1 MTGDLPLSRGWRL
14 SGDGAADPVSFLP
27 GAERLPE
34 YADLLPV
41 PEEEGRAFPLP
52 GLLPEGEALRLCREM
67 PFGAIRCS
75 FAELHFSC
83 LRGSGA
89 VLLDG
94 REIARFSGAPLTLD
108 LSEAAR
114 AGRAANLTLA
124 FDGARPA
131 GIAGGVFLHCAE
143 SAAIVSA
150 SFSFSGSGIRGEVRV
165 SGRAGKYRLSASARE
180 PAAGGNKGATG
191 RWETVFSLD
200 GDGEKTVPVSLRYP
214 GKAGSVPV
222 AVSVFRVTEKG
233 RQLPCDRRVSPACR
247 ADRPQAWLPLTL
259 EETWEDP
266 AALAEK
272 LSALRIP
279 AVSLPSPPGSALV
292 SALARRGI
300 GLLPPPAEPDGEFK
314 GNASPGASPSREE
327 AFGDTPGSLV
337 RQLCGFTA
345 CPVSP
350 PSVPFTEEAMLR
362 AAFGALPADAET
374 LRGPI
379 LRLLIRLRAEGAQ
392 GGLYSGPIAPP
403 GAFSDSALSE
413 ILRNAAA
420 PHAAALPL
428 AGGWWCGS
436 SFSCRL
442 FLIGAP
448 SGSRG
453 EAVLR
458 DAGGR
463 IFARLSWRDGETPVM
478 TARLPD
484 APCRLALSLTLFPP
498 EGQPVAAPDL
508 PVFVGRR
515 GPLEAMLPSAET
527 V

>member
-1 MTGDLPLSRGWRL
+1 MTGTLPLSCGWRL
-14 SGDGAADPVSFLP
+14 SGDGAAGPVSFLP

-52 GLLPEGEALRLCREM
+52 GLLPEGEELRLSRGI
-67 PFGAIRCS
+67 PFGTVRCG
-75 FAELHFSC
+75 FAELRFAC

-94 REIARFSGAPLTLD
+94 REIARFSDGPLTLD

-114 AGRAANLTLA
+114 AGRTANLTLA
-124 FDGARPA
+124 FDRARPA
-131 GIAGGVFLHCAE
+131 GITGGVFLHCAG

-150 SFSFSGSGIRGEVRV
+150 SFSFAGSGIRGEVRV
-165 SGRAGKYRLSASARE
+165 SGRAGKYRLAAATGGNG
-180 PAAGGNKGATG
+180 AAG
-191 RWETVFSLD
+191 RSETEFTME
-200 GDGEKTVPVSLRYP
+200 GDGVKTVPVSLRFS
-214 GKAGSVPV
+214 GEAGSATV
-222 AVSVFRVTEKG
+222 AVSVSRVTERG
-233 RQLPCDRRVSPACR
+233 RQLPCDRRVSLACR
-247 ADRPQAWLPLTL
+247 ADRPQAWLPLAR

-266 AALAEK
+266 DALAEK

-279 AVSLPSPPGSALV
+279 AVSLPAPAQSALA

-300 GLLPPPAEPDGEFK
+300 GLLPPPAEPEGDYK
-314 GNASPGASPSREE
+314 GSASSGADPFREE
-327 AFGDTPGSLV
+327 AFGDTPGSLA

-350 PSVPFTEEAMLR
+350 PPVSLPEEAMLR
-362 AAFGALPADAET
+362 AAFGALPADAEA
-374 LRGPI
+374 LREPM
-379 LRLLIRLRAEGAQ
+379 LRLLVRLRAEGAQ
-392 GGLYSGPIAPP
+392 RSLYSGPVAPP
-403 GAFSDSALSE
+403 GALSDPVLST
-413 ILRNAAA
+413 ILQSAAA

-442 FLIGAP
+442 FLTGAP

-453 EAVLR
+453 EAALR

-463 IFARLSWRDGETPVM
+463 IFARLSWRDGEMPVL

-484 APCRLALSLTLFPP
+484 VPCRLALSLTLFPP

-508 PVFVGRR
+508 PVFAGRR
-515 GPLEAMLPSAET
+515 GPLEAMLSGPEAIWG
-527 V
+527 